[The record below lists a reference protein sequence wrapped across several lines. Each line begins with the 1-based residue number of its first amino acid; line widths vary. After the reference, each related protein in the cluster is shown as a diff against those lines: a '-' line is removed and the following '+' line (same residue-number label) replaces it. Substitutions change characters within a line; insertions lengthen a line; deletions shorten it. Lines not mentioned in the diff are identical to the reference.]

1 MLTFR
6 ELAEKHKMMNDASW
20 TKISLDNGFS
30 ILFSMDLLNSKKVQ
44 IDDPNHRAPKIIS
57 VAKDPIGAIEK
68 AVGLKLD
75 PKDTAV
81 KKFIALLPCST
92 H

>member
-6 ELAEKHKMMNDASW
+6 ELAEKHKLMNNASW
-20 TKISLDNGFS
+20 TKIELDNGYS

-44 IDDPNHRAPKIIS
+44 IDDPNHRAPKVIS

-68 AVGLKLD
+68 AVGIKLD
-75 PKDTAV
+75 PKHQAV
-81 KKFIALLPCST
+81 KKFISFLPCAN